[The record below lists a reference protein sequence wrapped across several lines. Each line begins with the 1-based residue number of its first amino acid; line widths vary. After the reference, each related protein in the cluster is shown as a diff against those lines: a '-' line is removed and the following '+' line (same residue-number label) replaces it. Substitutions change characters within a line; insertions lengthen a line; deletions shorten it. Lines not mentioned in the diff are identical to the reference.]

1 MIKFP
6 FLHGGIPMFHGEF
19 HSSHVERFLSFE
31 GFFRSQNGALVQ
43 FPAVCP
49 FSSCEMTHRTWRT
62 GRDPWGRHQNVMFF
76 WGKNMEKS
84 MESNRFP
91 TNLGI
96 HGELVDCFF
105 HVGIS
110 IIVIY
115 QMISNDAIF
124 TGITGICSIY
134 VSMPG
139 GKFPCFWSW
148 DSNGKPSTGIQV

>member
-1 MIKFP
+1 MSCF
-6 FLHGGIPMFHGEF
+6 FGEKY
-19 HSSHVERFLSFE
+19 
-31 GFFRSQNGALVQ
+31 G
-43 FPAVCP
+43 
-49 FSSCEMTHRTWRT
+49 
-62 GRDPWGRHQNVMFF
+62 
-76 WGKNMEKS
+76 KS

-139 GKFPCFWSW
+139 DKFPWFLVLRFQWEA
-148 DSNGKPSTGIQV
+148 